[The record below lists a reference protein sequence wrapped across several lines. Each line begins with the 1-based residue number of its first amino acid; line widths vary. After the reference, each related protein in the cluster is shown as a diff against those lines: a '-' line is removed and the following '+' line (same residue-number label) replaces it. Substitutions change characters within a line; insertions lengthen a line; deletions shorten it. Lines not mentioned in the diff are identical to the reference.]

1 MATCQTCQPQEVD
14 PNLPINPNTEENY
27 PDWYLESLQGLTYN
41 TGANTDIVGTQVNT
55 NTINPNTGV
64 NFTPEEVTVYN
75 APVELGNPLDPNNPF
90 YTNGEINWD
99 AYYGTSGTSGGAG
112 GAGTGESGVPAVP
125 GYQTSPE
132 QAAWEEQYGG
142 QLGDWLEA
150 GGYGIPEETKDQMKQ
165 ELFDTLKANET
176 ENIRVMRNN
185 MERRGIT
192 NSGFVYSNE
201 QKIRATTTKSMAESI
216 RNIEIQDAMMK
227 LASWERAMGQ
237 TAQFLGYLS
246 NESYLAYQPKLM
258 EWQAKFDVYKMKLNQ
273 CYQQSNMKLQAQLTG
288 QLQADQNAFAME
300 MAQME
305 LEASQQQ
312 AKMTGLGN
320 LFGGIFGFFLKL
332 AFGGGLF

>member
-99 AYYGTSGTSGGAG
+99 AYYGTSGGSGGAG
-112 GAGTGESGVPAVP
+112 GSGESGVPAVP
-125 GYQTSPE
+125 GYQQSPE
-132 QAAWEEQYGG
+132 QAAWEEQYGS
-142 QLGDWLEA
+142 QLGDWIAA
-150 GGYGIPEETKDQMKQ
+150 GGYGIPEETKDMMKQ

-227 LASWERAMGQ
+227 LASWETAMGQ

-288 QLQADQNAFAME
+288 QLQAEQNAFAME

-305 LEASQQQ
+305 LEAAKQQGQ
-312 AKMTGLGN
+312 GQ
-320 LFGGIFGFFLKL
+320 LFGSMIGGVASL
-332 AFGGGLF
+332 AMASI